1 MNFIIFLKGAGAGG
15 ERYGSAPDERRS
27 YTQLPTITSLALHKK
42 APHLRQLRKEAD
54 RDGA

>member
-27 YTQLPTITSLALHKK
+27 YTQLPTITSLALQKK